1 MSHPLRI
8 TIHSSIASLLILAG
22 CVPDAPREN
31 PLDPN
36 SPNFRNSGTVSG
48 RVLTYYEPFL
58 GIAGASVTLPSKG
71 ITITT
76 NSAGSFFFEN
86 VDAGGLTL
94 IVSKSGYAT
103 DTVRTTLMPGGTATV
118 QSRLNA
124 LPVISQAQIITRKID
139 QWWPGPVYSAVV
151 TANVTDPDGAGD
163 ISLVTVAVDT
173 LRLAMSFFTDPP
185 RYQVTISGSS
195 LPGRNIEWLVGKP
208 IQVLAQDKPKGF
220 SRSAPF
226 YVLRIIQQTVV
237 PTYPTAL
244 DTASASPEFQ
254 WARPDITFPYSYRIE
269 LYRQEEGVP
278 TLIWNREGLAA
289 TLTRFQY
296 PETLPPALYF
306 WTIFVIDEY
315 GNLSRSKEA
324 SFIVVDPN
332 SQ

>member
-1 MSHPLRI
+1 MTP
-8 TIHSSIASLLILAG
+8 LILAG

-31 PLDPN
+31 PLDPH

-48 RVLTYYEPFL
+48 KVLTYYEPFL
-58 GIAGASVTLPSKG
+58 GIPGASVTLPSKG
-71 ITITT
+71 ITLTT
-76 NSAGSFFFEN
+76 NSTGSFLFEN
-86 VDAGGLTL
+86 VEAGDLTL
-94 IVSKSGYAT
+94 VVSKAGYAT
-103 DTVRTTLMPGGTATV
+103 DTVRTTLVAGGNATV

-124 LPVISQAQIITRKID
+124 LPLISQAKIVTRKVD

-151 TANVTDPDGAGD
+151 TANVTDPDGAAD
-163 ISLVTVAVDT
+163 ISEVIVTVDT

-195 LPGRNIEWLVGKP
+195 LPGRNIEWLVGKQ
-208 IQVLAQDKPKGF
+208 IQVLARDKPKG
-220 SRSAPF
+220 SSLSAPF
-226 YVLRIIQQTVV
+226 YVLRIVQQTVV

-254 WARPDITFPYSYRIE
+254 WARPDITFPYSYKLE
-269 LYRQEEGVP
+269 LYRQDEGVP
-278 TLIWNREGLAA
+278 TLIWNREGLLS

-296 PETLPPALYF
+296 PDTLPPALYF

-324 SFIVVDPN
+324 SFMVIHQSN
-332 SQ
+332 Q